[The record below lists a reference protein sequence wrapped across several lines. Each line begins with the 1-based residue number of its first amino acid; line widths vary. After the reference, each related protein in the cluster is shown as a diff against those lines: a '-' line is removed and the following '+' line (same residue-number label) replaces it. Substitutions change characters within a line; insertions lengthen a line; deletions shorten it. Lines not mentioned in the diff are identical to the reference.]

1 MRGLASRIEN
11 IEKRHLKENIEIAS
25 YINFLTKLKSFLSSN
40 EILEI
45 DNLISYLK
53 KQIPLDKVERSNPDS
68 DYKEYFC
75 PNCGE
80 EILSFDD
87 CCDKC
92 GQRFTFRKSLMVIDS
107 LPSDLF
113 SEELK
118 IE

>member
-25 YINFLTKLKSFLSSN
+25 YINFLIKLKSFLSSN

-53 KQIPLDKVERSNPDS
+53 KQIPLDKVERGTLGN
-68 DYKEYFC
+68 YKEYFC
-75 PNCGE
+75 LNCGE